1 MRPGNS
7 EFCPGFSVS
16 RGAPFL
22 RLRKRGVAWISWFSV
37 LPRACRAL
45 EGVVREERGCSFF
58 RELEYGFT
66 SVKTATRRSLE
77 K

>member
-22 RLRKRGVAWISWFSV
+22 RLRKRGVDWFSV

-45 EGVVREERGCSFF
+45 EGVVREERGCRFF

-66 SVKTATRRSLE
+66 SVKTATRGSLE

>member
-16 RGAPFL
+16 RGASFL
-22 RLRKRGVAWISWFSV
+22 RLRRRGVAWFSV
-37 LPRACRAL
+37 LPLACRAL

-58 RELEYGFT
+58 REFEYGFT